1 MSDLQVFNNE
11 IFGDIRTLQIE
22 GKIYFVANDIAKAL
36 KYAKPNDAIHQH
48 CKYTVKHSIPHPQ
61 SKTKTLAVNI
71 IPEGDVY
78 RLITHSKMPSA
89 EKFET
94 WVFDEVLPTIR
105 QTGKYEMKPKS
116 KEQILSEALLI
127 ANGVIEELNT
137 KIDNIPITSIQVKQ
151 ISVQLTMKASQ
162 YNKSKEI
169 RKHLEKVLKERFE
182 ISTFQEIKTKD
193 YDEVLEFIKGYT
205 SPLDKQ
211 LELF

>member
-11 IFGDIRTLQIE
+11 MFGDIRTLQIE
-22 GKIYFVANDIAKAL
+22 GKIYFVGKDVAKAL
-36 KYAKPNDAIHQH
+36 GYSNPRDAISRH
-48 CKYTVKHSIPHPQ
+48 CKGVVKHDNFKEGGHQ
-61 SKTKTLAVNI
+61 VALLK
-71 IPEGDVY
+71 EGDIY
-78 RLITHSKMPSA
+78 RLITHSKLPSA
-89 EKFET
+89 EKFEE

-137 KIDNIPITSIQVKQ
+137 KIDNTPITSIQVKQ

-169 RKHLEKVLKERFE
+169 RRHLEKVLKERFE

>member
-11 IFGDIRTLQIE
+11 MFGDIRTLQIE
-22 GKIYFVANDIAKAL
+22 GKIYFVGKDVAEAL
-36 KYAKPNDAIHQH
+36 GYKRPSDAIAQH
-48 CKYTVKHSIPHPQ
+48 CKGTVKHRIVDITGFEQPMN
-61 SKTKTLAVNI
+61 V

-78 RLITHSKMPSA
+78 RLIIRSKLPSA
-89 EKFET
+89 EKFEV

-105 QTGKYEMKPKS
+105 QTGKYEIKPKS

-137 KIDNIPITSIQVKQ
+137 KIDNTPITSIQVKQ